1 MEQMKVN
8 VKLHPNSSKEQIK
21 KISEKELEIWIKE
34 KPIDN
39 MANIKLIKTL
49 KKYFNKDIKIVSGFT
64 SKNKVIEI
72 K

>member
-1 MEQMKVN
+1 MKVN

-49 KKYFNKDIKIVSGFT
+49 KRYFNKDIKIVSGFT

>member
-1 MEQMKVN
+1 MKIK
-8 VKLHPNSSKEQIK
+8 VKARLHPNSSREQIK
-21 KISEKELEIWIKE
+21 KINEKELEIWIKE

-39 MANIKLIKTL
+39 IANIKLIKTL
-49 KKYFNKDIKIVSGFT
+49 KRYFNKDIKIVSGFT

>member
-1 MEQMKVN
+1 MKVN

>member
-1 MEQMKVN
+1 MKVN
-8 VKLHPNSSKEQIK
+8 VKLHPNTSKEQIK

-49 KKYFNKDIKIVSGFT
+49 KRYFNKDIKIVSGFT

>member
-1 MEQMKVN
+1 MKIKVN
-8 VKLHPNSSKEQIK
+8 VKIHLNSSKEQIK
-21 KISEKELEIWIKE
+21 KVGEKGLEIWIKE

-39 MANIKLIKTL
+39 RANIKLIKTL
-49 KKYFNKDIKIVSGFT
+49 KKYFNRDIKIVSGFT

>member
-1 MEQMKVN
+1 MKVN
-8 VKLHPNSSKEQIK
+8 VKLHPNSSREQIK

-49 KKYFNKDIKIVSGFT
+49 KRYFNKDIKIVSGFT